1 MVTEVQD
8 HREAI
13 RSLCRRH
20 RVRGLIV
27 FGLASRGTDFDPA
40 RSDIDLIVDFI
51 DNASPHLAG
60 QYLGLLEQL
69 EQLLPAPVQL
79 ASKRTNLPRTC
90 NFSDPRPEVLVAA

>member
-13 RSLCRRH
+13 RSLCRGH
-20 RVRGLIV
+20 RVRELIV

-40 RSDIDLIVDFI
+40 RSDIDLTVDFT
-51 DNASPHLAG
+51 DNASPDLAG

-69 EQLLPAPVQL
+69 QSAPVQL
-79 ASKRTNLPRTC
+79 AIKRTNLPRMG